1 MSLVVHSLAPLS
13 NKSHLY
19 NKSDTTY
26 DVILQII
33 LNNLLLPMG
42 SLILM
47 FLYEISIIHKKFL
60 LILRNSLYT
69 TFN

>member
-26 DVILQII
+26 DVIFQII

-47 FLYEISIIHKKFL
+47 SLYEISRIPKKF
-60 LILRNSLYT
+60 ILFLTNSLNT

>member
-1 MSLVVHSLAPLS
+1 MSLVVHSLAQLS

-47 FLYEISIIHKKFL
+47 FL
-60 LILRNSLYT
+60 
-69 TFN
+69 